1 MLIDLAAPLQ
11 MGDRFEVTL
20 DLESQPDQVVTVKVS
35 DTAPGE

>member
-1 MLIDLAAPLQ
+1 LI
-11 MGDRFEVTL
+11 EVTL